1 MFYRNFINNHVNHL
15 SVINVSV
22 KRVAGFSLRWS
33 SAAGF
38 SVQWTESFWGWV
50 HSELVKHVNMRW
62 RWDFYK
68 PVASNHFAS
77 VLLTVGGSQVG
88 LYSLVFLAGALPG
101 DGPGGEFPP
110 LSPPDEPLS
119 SPEVDGPAVT
129 LKSQFSFEMRNSSW
143 TQKPQHDVQT
153 RLVLLLNNSSDY
165 FHFWKKSGGST
176 AVKCQTTARALRTLS
191 WCRLVAVFQSLSSR
205 TLVMRGKRMEMPSA
219 VCISDLENS
228 APVISHTGAF
238 YRRSDKCAN
247 TLHTVTCFN
256 GERSDY

>member
-1 MFYRNFINNHVNHL
+1 MEVWLLVSLFSELNH
-15 SVINVSV
+15 S
-22 KRVAGFSLRWS
+22 
-33 SAAGF
+33 
-38 SVQWTESFWGWV
+38 E
-50 HSELVKHVNMRW
+50 SELVKPVNMW
-62 RWDFYK
+62 WQWDFYK
-68 PVASNHFAS
+68 PVASNHFISGATAS
-77 VLLTVGGSQVG
+77 VLLTLGSQVG

-101 DGPGGEFPP
+101 DGAGGEFPP

-119 SPEVDGPAVT
+119 SPDVDGPAVT

-143 TQKPQHDVQT
+143 TQEPQHDVQT
-153 RLVLLLNNSSDY
+153 NLCFFKTIHQTISI
-165 FHFWKKSGGST
+165 SGRSLKGST
-176 AVKCQTTARALRTLS
+176 AVNCQTTARAFRTLS

-238 YRRSDKCAN
+238 CSRSDKCTN